1 MAGKP
6 RRIALKPDIQV
17 SRIPEQSLASPVNM
31 FAEVQ
36 SGKGAFPL
44 HSHPGMTLLTTL
56 AGVVRGQACI
66 DGVHY
71 VVGDAL
77 GTWAPI
83 PTASATPLS
92 V

>member
-1 MAGKP
+1 MRLVAESLKHGKLVVMRGIDDP
-6 RRIALKPDIQV
+6 
-17 SRIPEQSLASPVNM
+17 SPLGEL
-31 FAEVQ
+31 F
-36 SGKGAFPL
+36 
-44 HSHPGMTLLTTL
+44 
-56 AGVVRGQACI
+56 R